1 VSLASFTAPST
12 SAEDV
17 PDFLAFLTFLI
28 PLFSREYRAL
38 RCSNFL
44 FATGPLIVEKIHC
57 SVYQFKPARN
67 IDLLD

>member
-1 VSLASFTAPST
+1 MSLASFTAPST

-17 PDFLAFLTFLI
+17 PDFLAFLI

-38 RCSNFL
+38 RFSNFL

-57 SVYQFKPARN
+57 SVYKVKFINPARN